1 MAPFRRERLRFF
13 FPDFFFS
20 FLFQTE
26 TKKNYRSHIVSQRFI
41 DKKKRKKRIDSPRLQ
56 REKKRDDGN
65 GKLPIF
71 PVTFSLYLF
80 VVVEF
85 RRPFLDF
92 LFFNKKKRRKKQ
104 NGRESEVARRWRFFQ
119 FLFLVPLRFSD

>member
-26 TKKNYRSHIVSQRFI
+26 TKKTIDRTSFHSALSIKKKERKESTLPGSNGRRSATMATENYR
-41 DKKKRKKRIDSPRLQ
+41 
-56 REKKRDDGN
+56 
-65 GKLPIF
+65 
-71 PVTFSLYLF
+71 FSLLLFLFIFF